1 MPIKIIK
8 NRGINIKRQLLS
20 IKLSINVNSKKG
32 FVFAQKNAA
41 RCISGQNKK
50 RNDKVRLLIT
60 FQKRKTFGVLQQCKW
75 LIMSC
80 LCFCFG
86 KLCRTVDNF
95 FFEKSC
101 RDGGNVVIL

>member
-41 RCISGQNKK
+41 CCIKWARQKEIEDKIILVCIPKQWAASYMQRQN
-50 RNDKVRLLIT
+50 I
-60 FQKRKTFGVLQQCKW
+60 
-75 LIMSC
+75 
-80 LCFCFG
+80 
-86 KLCRTVDNF
+86 
-95 FFEKSC
+95 
-101 RDGGNVVIL
+101 ILDF

>member
-41 RCISGQNKK
+41 CCIKWARQKEIEDKIILVCILKQRAASYMQKQNMIK
-50 RNDKVRLLIT
+50 D
-60 FQKRKTFGVLQQCKW
+60 
-75 LIMSC
+75 
-80 LCFCFG
+80 FCIFM
-86 KLCRTVDNF
+86 
-95 FFEKSC
+95 
-101 RDGGNVVIL
+101 